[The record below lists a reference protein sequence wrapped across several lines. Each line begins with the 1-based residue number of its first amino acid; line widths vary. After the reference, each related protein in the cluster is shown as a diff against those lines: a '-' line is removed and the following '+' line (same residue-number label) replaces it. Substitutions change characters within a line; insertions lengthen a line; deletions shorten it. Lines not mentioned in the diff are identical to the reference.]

1 MRAGCCRKQ
10 FLKTSKS
17 IFMGEIRL
25 GMIGPVSGKVGPVV
39 GVIRNGKNHLRAKPG
54 KRSGQP
60 SDKQMDQQV
69 RFSVVAEFLRPIRN
83 LLTLGYTN
91 LTKGVSARQQ
101 AQAYTLETAVTGTY
115 PDYEVDPSQVY
126 IAAGVLDNVDNP
138 QAGAI
143 PGGTIN
149 FSWMDNSSY
158 DIGAEATDRALLV
171 AYNVEAGRCM
181 FTSGTALRSAGAAT
195 LVAPHFAGQTVH
207 TWIAF
212 ISESGKQ
219 SSDSIYTGMI
229 TLP

>member
-1 MRAGCCRKQ
+1 
-10 FLKTSKS
+10 
-17 IFMGEIRL
+17 MGQIQL

-39 GVIRNGKNHLRAKPG
+39 GVVRGGKNFLRAKPG
-54 KRSGQP
+54 KRRGNVSE
-60 SDKQMDQQV
+60 KQADQQA
-69 RFSVVAEFLRPIRN
+69 RFSAVAAFLRPIRN

-126 IAAGVLDNVDNP
+126 VAAGVLDNVDNP
-138 QAGAI
+138 IAVGSA
-143 PGGTIN
+143 GGTIN
-149 FSWMDNSSY
+149 FSWIDNSSF
-158 DIGAEATDRALLV
+158 DISAEPNDRAILV
-171 AYNVEAGRCM
+171 AYNVESGRCM
-181 FTSGTALRSAGAAT
+181 FTSGTVMRSAGSAT

-212 ISESGKQ
+212 KSEAGKQ